1 MYYLRFIFLSI
12 FLVGATSAEP
22 VKDFTFQDMSGE
34 SHNLSDYRGKWVVA
48 NYWAIFCPPCRVEI
62 PDLIRSVKDNPD
74 NLVVL
79 GMDAGMDNNETL
91 QKFIDEQ
98 DINYP
103 IIPTQ
108 DSTMHAFGEVV
119 GIPTTFIISPEGELV
134 DKHVGLLTYD
144 NLEFYMNPDKS
155 EKDDPQPDPEKKGFW
170 GRLFDW
176 S

>member
-1 MYYLRFIFLSI
+1 MLYLRFIFLSI
-12 FLVGATSAEP
+12 FLAGAASAEQIE
-22 VKDFTFQDMSGE
+22 DFTFQDMSGE
-34 SHNLSDYRGKWVVA
+34 SHKLSDYRGKWVVA

-62 PDLIRSVKDNPD
+62 PDLIRSVKENPD
-74 NLVVL
+74 KLVVL

-91 QKFIDEQ
+91 QEFIDDQ
-98 DINYP
+98 GINYP

-108 DSTMHAFGEVV
+108 NSTMHAFGEVV

-144 NLEFYMNPDKS
+144 NLEFYINPEKS
-155 EKDDPQPDPEKKGFW
+155 MKDDPQPDPKNKSFLE
-170 GRLFDW
+170 RLFDW